1 MAKGNPMTEFRNF
14 DLPQVTKLVSESRIE
29 LRQLQ
34 GRAAAQDLKNVRAI
48 REIRLKLARL
58 LTRRQE
64 LAASP
69 R

>member
-1 MAKGNPMTEFRNF
+1 MTEFRNF